1 MPIKA
6 ENKHHYPPDWKAISH
21 RIRFERAGGRC
32 ECKGECGRFHAE
44 PERRCVRFHGEPVWH
59 STRPKTTVVLTTAH
73 RVHGS
78 DCSDENLIA
87 MCQACHL
94 RYDAKHHAANAR
106 KTHETKSGQT
116 SFASEHERTLKDAD
130 NQRS

>member
-1 MPIKA
+1 MPIKK

-32 ECKGECGRFHAE
+32 ECVGECGKHLE
-44 PERRCVRFHGEPVWH
+44 DRCEHRHGEEIDGTAGFRV
-59 STRPKTTVVLTTAH
+59 KVVLTTAH
-73 RVHGS
+73 HIHGP

-87 MCQACHL
+87 MCQRCHL
-94 RYDAKHHAANAR
+94 NYDAKMHAANAR
-106 KTHETKSGQT
+106 RTREAKSGQS